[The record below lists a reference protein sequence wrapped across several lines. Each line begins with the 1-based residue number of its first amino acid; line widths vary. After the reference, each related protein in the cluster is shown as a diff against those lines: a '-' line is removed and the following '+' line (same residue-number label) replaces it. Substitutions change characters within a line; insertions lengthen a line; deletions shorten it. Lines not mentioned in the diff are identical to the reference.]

1 MSLQTNSAIEFSQ
14 VSYIY
19 PNGKRALKDI
29 SLSIKP
35 GEVIAVVGENGAG
48 KTTLIKHMNG
58 LLRPTIG
65 TVKVFG
71 LDTRG
76 VSVAQLSRRV
86 GVVFQNP
93 NHQLFAET
101 VEEEVSFALKNFRA
115 GEDVIKSRVE
125 WALEFFGLTEYRATS
140 PFTLSEGEKKRLTIA
155 AVMAWK
161 PDVLVLDEPTVGQD
175 FNYREKLQQVIRQ
188 LREQGRTVVM
198 VSHDL
203 EFLWPLQPRT
213 IVMARGEILADD
225 RADRVFTDDRLL
237 TEAHLRRP
245 QLLELWLRLR
255 VKPERPFTSTGET
268 VSWIRGRR
276 QRAGEGG

>member
-1 MSLQTNSAIEFSQ
+1 LQTDSIIEFSR

-19 PNGKRALKDI
+19 PNGKRALRDV
-29 SLSIKP
+29 SLSIKA

-48 KTTLIKHMNG
+48 KTTLVKHMNG
-58 LLRPTIG
+58 LLKPTIG
-65 TVKVFG
+65 TVRVFG

-86 GVVFQNP
+86 GIVFQNP
-93 NHQLFAET
+93 HHQLFAET
-101 VEEEVSFALKNFRA
+101 VEEEVSFALKNFQA

-125 WALEFFGLTEYRATS
+125 WALEFFGLAEYRTAS

-188 LREQGRTVVM
+188 LREQGRTVII

-225 RADRVFTDDRLL
+225 RADRVFTDGRLL

-268 VSWIRGRR
+268 VSWIRGLH
-276 QRAGEGG
+276 QRGGEGG